1 MDKLLPIDLI
11 KKTNS
16 NPDIPPTIIGAID
29 VALLTVIF
37 SLLSDL
43 FSKFF
48 SKPIE
53 LTIKLKPNNS
63 SSDTANIK
71 LPIEDIDKIEST
83 EISLKITGKIEK
95 FYKTIRFIFRGIKIK
110 ILWHAQWLSIDHNLA
125 YEGVTPKQKAGEL
138 CFDILET
145 CSEGDD
151 IIDFPTVLY
160 CLPNNPKSRKVQ
172 GKITAKVE
180 VNYDNKFI
188 CFCLSGILNSLIN
201 LKVETCKIFIEKGS

>member
-1 MDKLLPIDLI
+1 MRIIKLLVYLIKKFLPPIILVLVWVYNLRPITLLDKLLPIDLI

-83 EISLKITGKIEK
+83 
-95 FYKTIRFIFRGIKIK
+95 
-110 ILWHAQWLSIDHNLA
+110 
-125 YEGVTPKQKAGEL
+125 
-138 CFDILET
+138 
-145 CSEGDD
+145 
-151 IIDFPTVLY
+151 
-160 CLPNNPKSRKVQ
+160 
-172 GKITAKVE
+172 
-180 VNYDNKFI
+180 
-188 CFCLSGILNSLIN
+188 
-201 LKVETCKIFIEKGS
+201 